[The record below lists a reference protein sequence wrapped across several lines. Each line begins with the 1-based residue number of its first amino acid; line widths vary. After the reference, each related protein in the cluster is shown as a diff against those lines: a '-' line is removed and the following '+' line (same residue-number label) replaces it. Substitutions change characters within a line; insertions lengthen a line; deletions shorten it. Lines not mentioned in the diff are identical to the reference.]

1 LEPDILVRFGI
12 GPCLEADKN
21 VRAPISLRSVE
32 FPDRSGK
39 KLFGHAVKKKTTA
52 WCAEQGFSSQY
63 GRVFPE
69 NGCDEAGWRGRH
81 AHCSGRGDSI
91 EDIER
96 FRGQV
101 VLMVSMIKTRKKA
114 KDAKVK
120 SAPPTTGTGGG
131 EALKT
136 ASPKANRVSLE
147 LTKPEAK
154 NVFVAGS
161 FNEWKPEE
169 TPLMCVGDGRWA
181 GNLVVK
187 PGRHEYLFVVDG
199 QWLPDPN
206 AKESVQNPFGG
217 RNSVLVVSE

>member
-1 LEPDILVRFGI
+1 M
-12 GPCLEADKN
+12 N
-21 VRAPISLRSVE
+21 
-32 FPDRSGK
+32 
-39 KLFGHAVKKKTTA
+39 
-52 WCAEQGFSSQY
+52 
-63 GRVFPE
+63 
-69 NGCDEAGWRGRH
+69 
-81 AHCSGRGDSI
+81 
-91 EDIER
+91 
-96 FRGQV
+96 
-101 VLMVSMIKTRKKA
+101 KTRKKA
-114 KDAKVK
+114 KDAPAKGA
-120 SAPPTTGTGGG
+120 APTM
-131 EALKT
+131 EAGRAGAPKP
-136 ASPKANRVSLE
+136 ASPKANRISLE

-181 GNLVVK
+181 GDLVVK